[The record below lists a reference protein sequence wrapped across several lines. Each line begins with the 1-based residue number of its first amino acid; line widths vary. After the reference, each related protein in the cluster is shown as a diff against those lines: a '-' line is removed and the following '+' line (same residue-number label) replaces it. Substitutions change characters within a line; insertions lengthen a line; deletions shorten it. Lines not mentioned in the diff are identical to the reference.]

1 MKTDKF
7 VFNQENE
14 KQPGVLSGGLKN
26 LWTRIMYFRKAGDY
40 EETHAHNFDHLT
52 ILSTGKLKLT
62 VNNKDTI
69 CEAPMQIYLQAG
81 LEHRFE
87 ALEDNTI
94 ATCVHALRNKD
105 GVDLLDP
112 DSIPEGVTFSADA
125 GHEV

>member
-1 MKTDKF
+1 
-7 VFNQENE
+7 
-14 KQPGVLSGGLKN
+14 
-26 LWTRIMYFRKAGDY
+26 
-40 EETHAHNFDHLT
+40 
-52 ILSTGKLKLT
+52 
-62 VNNKDTI
+62 
-69 CEAPMQIYLQAG
+69 MQIYLQAG